1 MSSGGSE
8 TASAPVSRLHHP
20 RSGAKVAPLSIVKE
34 DSADKR
40 EPNLRR
46 KRGVKRMGTTNWTGE
61 QRKRISKIEED
72 IALKIFSNRSI
83 AQAFKSADDDRSGE
97 IDKGEFFALLEQ
109 HKIVCS
115 EEEFDLL
122 WERYDADEGG
132 SVTIDEFTLQY
143 SFPAS
148 AFKDFLDNK
157 EEEQDKCRSLPLTV
171 FFFGVFVVLVAFHE
185 MTTTVF
191 QLEFSLK
198 SALTDSPIASANDIV
213 FDEINSVDD
222 VYDWAADVLFS
233 VLFQQYDD
241 VTGDPLP
248 PEDWGTVLTYSHLL
262 GSGLIFAQERSE
274 ALPCYLHELGAV
286 YGDCHPVDTSTT
298 ESYGLELCD
307 NYSHFVAVMGSNATC
322 ACIGGESSDCAPAD
336 IDDPAY
342 GDMYAP
348 FTVSDDA
355 NDNDILDGK
364 FAQLF
369 YWEQPV
375 NESIAKLDVLHKR
388 GWIDDQTKT
397 VSISGAVYNPEL
409 LVYTKFE
416 ISFTFDRGGFV
427 DCGYNSVSMLA
438 DAYNETWLWGL
449 DALWILMV
457 LSLAWSEVQ
466 EMRDT
471 AGCTKK
477 GLEHLEKQGDTR
489 TTSER
494 YCDYWQD
501 GWNYIDW
508 AQVILTLFLSCFWF
522 WIYFDTQEVTAE
534 YVNSGHNSTDNTE
547 RNRIVWELDRIG
559 NDVAIYRTLAVLNL
573 FVLMLRFF
581 KAFLGQPRLA
591 IITRTFAVAASDLF
605 HFFIVFVCLFF
616 TFVFAGM
623 FIFGQH
629 LYNYHSVHTAMATA
643 FNALTGEYEWEEVE
657 AVDLNLAII
666 WWWVFMLLMYLVVLN
681 MLLAIVL
688 NAYNTAKHTA
698 TRRVTCWKQVLDAIQ
713 ENVAGCR
720 GSIKLEQIQ
729 DILEDFMESSE
740 DPENDV
746 SDYSTLCCS
755 RMRSV
760 PCLCL

>member
-1 MSSGGSE
+1 
-8 TASAPVSRLHHP
+8 
-20 RSGAKVAPLSIVKE
+20 
-34 DSADKR
+34 
-40 EPNLRR
+40 
-46 KRGVKRMGTTNWTGE
+46 
-61 QRKRISKIEED
+61 
-72 IALKIFSNRSI
+72 
-83 AQAFKSADDDRSGE
+83 
-97 IDKGEFFALLEQ
+97 
-109 HKIVCS
+109 
-115 EEEFDLL
+115 
-122 WERYDADEGG
+122 
-132 SVTIDEFTLQY
+132 
-143 SFPAS
+143 
-148 AFKDFLDNK
+148 
-157 EEEQDKCRSLPLTV
+157 
-171 FFFGVFVVLVAFHE
+171 
-185 MTTTVF
+185 
-191 QLEFSLK
+191 
-198 SALTDSPIASANDIV
+198 
-213 FDEINSVDD
+213 
-222 VYDWAADVLFS
+222 
-233 VLFQQYDD
+233 
-241 VTGDPLP
+241 
-248 PEDWGTVLTYSHLL
+248 
-262 GSGLIFAQERSE
+262 
-274 ALPCYLHELGAV
+274 
-286 YGDCHPVDTSTT
+286 
-298 ESYGLELCD
+298 
-307 NYSHFVAVMGSNATC
+307 
-322 ACIGGESSDCAPAD
+322 
-336 IDDPAY
+336 
-342 GDMYAP
+342 
-348 FTVSDDA
+348 
-355 NDNDILDGK
+355 
-364 FAQLF
+364 
-369 YWEQPV
+369 
-375 NESIAKLDVLHKR
+375 
-388 GWIDDQTKT
+388 
-397 VSISGAVYNPEL
+397 
-409 LVYTKFE
+409 
-416 ISFTFDRGGFV
+416 
-427 DCGYNSVSMLA
+427 MLA

-740 DPENDV
+740 DPENDAE
-746 SDYSTLCCS
+746 DEPINASTIFRLWRKS
-755 RMRSV
+755 RRVGAHTISKFAEDFALEYLRSLTAEYV
-760 PCLCL
+760 ASLKFDQERKDRLNKYAAIQRTRQLNRDFVKLTAQLDDVTAKLQRLRSRN